1 MVTVMEILTSNI
13 GRAVR
18 AHKKSKDNTLPKSQ
32 KDFHAGRRE
41 AYLQI
46 IAQINGCEVKEI
58 RKTVLG
64 SEA

>member
-1 MVTVMEILTSNI
+1 MVTIMEILTSNI

-18 AHKKSKDNTLPKSQ
+18 AHAKSNDATLPKSQ
-32 KDFHAGRRE
+32 RHFHAGRRE
-41 AYLQI
+41 VYLQI
-46 IAQINGCEVKEI
+46 IAQINGVDVKEI